1 MLTPTKTQTYED
13 LFVGLEAPIP
23 TLHRKNQRY
32 INLDSA
38 ASTPPLKAVQ
48 EAVDQFAPYY
58 SSVHRGMG
66 YKSQLSTYAF
76 EKAREIT
83 LRFVG
88 ASPETHVCIFGKNAT
103 EAINT
108 LAHRFPFT
116 PERNIVLTSGME
128 HHSNDLPW
136 RAVAEVIHLGL
147 AQNGALDE
155 DDFDAKL
162 EQYAGQVALVAI
174 SGASNVTG
182 FLNPIHRLAEKAHAV
197 GAQIAVDC
205 AQLAPHRKIEM
216 LSLDGPRHLDYIA
229 ISAHKMYAPYGTG
242 ALIGRRDTFE
252 RGVPFLHGGGTVKV
266 VTLDEVHWANF
277 RDEAGSP
284 NTVGAVALA
293 AAIRELERI
302 GMETVA
308 EHEISLTRYAF
319 RRLKEVP
326 GIKIYGDS
334 DPERASHRLG
344 VITFNL
350 QGVSDILVTA
360 ILGYEFGIGLR
371 NGRFCAYPYTMALL
385 ELSSDEVEEVNH
397 SILAGD
403 YCNIPGLV
411 RASLG
416 LYNTPADV
424 DALVEALMCIVNK
437 QYQGKYTQNLA
448 TGDFVPEGWQPG
460 FDEVLAF

>member
-1 MLTPTKTQTYED
+1 MFTSTLNQTYQH
-13 LFVGLEAPIP
+13 LFVGLDAPIP
-23 TLHRKNQRY
+23 TLNGKKQRY
-32 INLDSA
+32 VNLDSA
-38 ASTPPLKAVQ
+38 ASTPPFKAVQ
-48 EAVDQFAPYY
+48 EAVDHFAPYY

-76 EKAREIT
+76 EKARMIT
-83 LRFVG
+83 LRFLG

-116 PERNIVLTSGME
+116 RERNIVLTSGME

-136 RAVAEVIHLGL
+136 RSVAEVIHLSL
-147 AQNGALDE
+147 TQNGALDE
-155 DDFDAKL
+155 EDFDEKL
-162 EQYAGQVALVAI
+162 EEYTGRIALVAI

-182 FLNPIHRLAEKAHAV
+182 FLNPIHRLAKKAHAV

-205 AQLAPHRKIEM
+205 AQLAPHRKIDM
-216 LSLDGPRHLDYIA
+216 GSLDDPQHLDYIA
-229 ISAHKMYAPYGTG
+229 LSAHKMYAPYGTG

-252 RGVPFLHGGGTVKV
+252 RGTPFLHGGGTVKI

-284 NTVGAVALA
+284 NTIGTVALA
-293 AAIRELERI
+293 AAIQELERI
-302 GMETVA
+302 GMDRVA

-319 RRLKEVP
+319 GRIKEVP

-334 DPERASHRLG
+334 DPEHTSNRLG

-350 QGVSDILVTA
+350 QGISDILVTA

-385 ELSSDEVEEVNH
+385 ELSPEEVQEVNH

-424 DALVEALMCIVNK
+424 DALVEALICIVNK
-437 QYQGKYTQNLA
+437 NYQGNYTQNLV
-448 TGDFVPEGWQPG
+448 TGDFIPEGWQPQ
-460 FDEVLAF
+460 FDEILSL